1 MTALTIPAVGTLLW
15 MLCHELT
22 LAWRNVGA
30 RRMWFTI
37 ICGGVVWVFV
47 HLGAWAMLNF
57 EGAIDRS
64 GIGARLIPLAGTAFW
79 LLCSIMVSQTMA
91 HAVSALFDR
100 GDMDLLLSS
109 PLSTSAIF
117 AVRGLAIAVAAG
129 LLPTLLLLPFAH
141 VGLVM
146 GKANLMAIYPVSAAL
161 GLFTAAIGLLTTM
174 SLVKL
179 FGTRRAKTLTQILA
193 ACIGAAFFLLTQAQ
207 QLLSRQQAAALA
219 SWTKRETELGGWF
232 ATDSLLWWPV
242 RAMLG
247 EPLPLAAIL
256 LIAVVGFCLV
266 VKLTHARFVR
276 GTQESMLGGQ
286 SRAARHADSRT
297 GKFRTGLVPIILMKE
312 WKLLARDPQI
322 ISQTLMQ
329 LLYLVPLIFVG
340 FNRSSGTILLIPGFV
355 MLTAMLAGNLAWLT
369 IAAEDA
375 PELVGTAPVSRN
387 RVRWLKALAAMT
399 PSMLLVLPMAIY
411 WLTRDAYASAVLLF
425 CATGGTFC
433 AALCHIWNPRQG
445 KRHDMKKRYREDR
458 LTNILEALGSM
469 GWAGVAVCMSG
480 YWLWLPLALAGVLMG
495 PGAAWLLGRSAR
507 ADDAPD

>member
-1 MTALTIPAVGTLLW
+1 MTSLAVGTLPWL
-15 MLCHELT
+15 LRHELR
-22 LAWRNVGA
+22 LAWRNFGA
-30 RRMWFTI
+30 SRLWFI
-37 ICGGVVWVFV
+37 IIGGGIVWASI
-47 HLGAWAMLNF
+47 HLAAWGALHF

-64 GIGARLIPLAGTAFW
+64 GFGARMTPIAGTVFW
-79 LLCSIMVSQTMA
+79 LLCSVMVSQTMA

-117 AVRGLAIAVAAG
+117 AVRGLAIAVAAC

-141 VGLVM
+141 AGLVT
-146 GKANLMAIYPVSAAL
+146 GKPGLMAIYPVSAAL

-174 SLVKL
+174 TLVKL
-179 FGTRRAKTLTQILA
+179 FGARRAKTLTQILA
-193 ACIGAAFFLLTQAQ
+193 AFIGAAFFLLTQAQ

-219 SWTKRETELGGWF
+219 AWAKRETEAGGWF
-232 ATDSLLWWPV
+232 APDGLLWWPV

-247 EPLPLAAIL
+247 EALPLVAVL
-256 LIAVVGFCLV
+256 LVSVGGFCLV
-266 VKLTHARFVR
+266 VKLTHARFVG
-276 GTQESMLGGQ
+276 GTQESMLGGR
-286 SRAARHADSRT
+286 SRALRQTAGVA
-297 GKFRTGLVPIILMKE
+297 GKFRTGLLPIILIKE
-312 WKLLARDPQI
+312 WKLLARDPRI

-329 LLYLVPLIFVG
+329 LLYLVPLIFIG
-340 FNRSSGTILLIPGFV
+340 FNRASGAILLIPGFV
-355 MLTAMLAGNLAWLT
+355 MLTSMLAGNLAWLT

-375 PELVGTAPVSRN
+375 PELVGTAPVSLA
-387 RVRWLKALAAMT
+387 RVRWLKAVAAMT
-399 PSMLLVLPMAIY
+399 PSMLLLLPTALF
-411 WLTRDAYASAVLLF
+411 WLTRDAYASAALLF

-445 KRHDMKKRYREDR
+445 NRHDMKTRYRENR

-495 PGAAWLLGRSAR
+495 PGAAWILGRDAR
-507 ADDAPD
+507 SRDALV